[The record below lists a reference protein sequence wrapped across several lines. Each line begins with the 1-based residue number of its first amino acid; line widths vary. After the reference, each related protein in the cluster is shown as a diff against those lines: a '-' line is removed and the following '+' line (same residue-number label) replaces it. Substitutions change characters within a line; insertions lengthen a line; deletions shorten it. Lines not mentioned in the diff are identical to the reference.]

1 MPLYMDFH
9 KFPHI
14 TIEEAKKAHMADESI
29 QKKYGV
35 KYLQFWVN
43 EGAGTIFCLVEGPDM
58 PTCESVHQMAH
69 GHVACA
75 MVEVD
80 PSYYSLIMGENI
92 RIDQGVV
99 HDEDGSVDLGYR
111 SILAVTVQGRP
122 PEQAKEGKPLARL
135 EDYEYLKTPLRA
147 REVVFREVSKFNGRP
162 VKLTG
167 DDTLVNVFNSASQA
181 VECAREIQTGL
192 LSQNN
197 KAKGKE
203 GPVIFKIG
211 LSAGQ
216 PVTENN
222 EFIEVTIRL
231 AKRLCMIADES
242 RILRSSLI
250 HELCEED
257 PNGSTKIKSL
267 SANEEVFLTELFGI
281 IEAQLSDEN
290 FNIDSL
296 VRAIGMSRPQLY
308 RKIQSLAGKAP
319 NDLIRDLRLDK
330 ALSLLRRKSGNI
342 SEIAFEV
349 GFNNPS
355 YFAKC
360 FAVKFG
366 CLPSR
371 FMALTTG

>member
-14 TIEEAKKAHMADESI
+14 TMEEAKKAHVADERI

-43 EGAGTIFCLVEGPDM
+43 EAAGTLFCLVEGPDK

-80 PSYYSLIMGENI
+80 PSYYALIMGDNI

-99 HDEDGSVDLGYR
+99 HDEHGSVDLGYR
-111 SILAVTVQGRP
+111 SILVVTLR
-122 PEQAKEGKPLARL
+122 GKPSAKSKN
-135 EDYEYLKTPLRA
+135 YEYLKTPSKA
-147 REVVFREVSKFNGRP
+147 RKIVLKEISKFNGRAI
-162 VKLTG
+162 KLTG
-167 DDTLVNVFNSASQA
+167 DDSIVCVFNSAVQA
-181 VECAREIQTGL
+181 VRCAREIQTRL
-192 LSQNN
+192 LMRN
-197 KAKGKE
+197 KKVKGKE
-203 GPVIFKIG
+203 CPVSFSMG

-222 EFIEVTIRL
+222 EFIEETIRL
-231 AKRLCMIADES
+231 AKRLSQLAGES
-242 RILRSSLI
+242 HILLSSLI
-250 HELCEED
+250 RELCEED
-257 PNGSTKIKSL
+257 LANNGSMTIKSL
-267 SANEEVFLTELFGI
+267 SANEETFLTELLGI
-281 IEAQLSDEN
+281 IDAQISDEN

-296 VRAIGMSRPQLY
+296 GRAIGISRPQLY
-308 RKIQSLAGKAP
+308 RKIQGLAGKAP
-319 NDLIRDLRLDK
+319 NNLIRDLRLDK
-330 ALSLLRRKSGNI
+330 SFSLLKRKSGNI

-349 GFNNPS
+349 GFSNPS

-360 FAVKFG
+360 FVRKFG

-371 FMALTTG
+371 FIAVTTV

>member
-14 TIEEAKKAHMADESI
+14 TLEDAKKAHMADESI

-43 EGAGTIFCLVEGPDM
+43 EAAGAIFCLVEGPDK

-80 PSYYSLIMGENI
+80 PSYYALIMGENV
-92 RIDQGVV
+92 RVDHGLV
-99 HDEDGSVDLGYR
+99 HDENGAVDLGYR
-111 SILAVTVQGRP
+111 SILAVTL
-122 PEQAKEGKPLARL
+122 EGKPSARSKN
-135 EDYEYLKTPLRA
+135 YQYLKTPEKA
-147 REVVFREVSKFNGRP
+147 REAVLREVSKFNGRP
-162 VKLTG
+162 VKITG
-167 DDTLVNVFNSASQA
+167 DDSLVNVFNSAAQA
-181 VECAREIQTGL
+181 VECARQIQTTL
-192 LSQNN
+192 TLQNKN
-197 KAKGKE
+197 VKGGE
-203 GPVIFKIG
+203 CQITYSMG

-231 AKRLCMIADES
+231 AKRLGQVAGEDG
-242 RILRSSLI
+242 ILLSSLI
-250 HELCEED
+250 HELSEAD
-257 PNGSTKIKSL
+257 PKKNKKIKSL
-267 SANEEVFLTELFGI
+267 SANEEAFLTELFEI
-281 IEAQLSDEN
+281 IDAQLSDEN

-296 VRAIGMSRPQLY
+296 VRTIGISRPQLY
-308 RKIQSLAGKAP
+308 RKIHGLAGKAP

-330 ALSLLRRKSGNI
+330 AMALLKRKSGNI

-349 GFNNPS
+349 GFSNPS

-360 FAVKFG
+360 FARKFG
-366 CLPSR
+366 VIPSR
-371 FMALTTG
+371 FISINAE

>member
-14 TIEEAKKAHMADESI
+14 TLDEAKKAHAADERI

-43 EGAGTIFCLVEGPDM
+43 EEAGTIFCLVEGPDK

-69 GHVACA
+69 GHIACA

-80 PSYYSLIMGENI
+80 PSYYGLIMGENH

-99 HDEDGSVDLGYR
+99 HDEDGAVDLGYR
-111 SILAVTVQGRP
+111 SILVVNVQG
-122 PEQAKEGKPLARL
+122 KPSARSKN
-135 EDYEYLKTPLRA
+135 YEYLKTPLKA
-147 REVVFREVSKFNGRP
+147 RELVLKEISKFNGRAI
-162 VKLTG
+162 KLTG
-167 DDTLVNVFNSASQA
+167 DDNLVSVFNSAAQA
-181 VECAREIQTGL
+181 IRCAKEIQTGL
-192 LSQNN
+192 LLQN
-197 KAKGKE
+197 KKVKGE
-203 GPVIFKIG
+203 EYLVFFSMG

-222 EFIEVTIRL
+222 EFIEETIRL
-231 AKRLCMIADES
+231 AKRLSLIAGED
-242 RILRSSLI
+242 RILLSSLI
-250 HELCEED
+250 HELCDED
-257 PNGSTKIKSL
+257 PLASGSKKTKSL
-267 SANEEVFLTELFGI
+267 SAGEEAFLTELFGI
-281 IEAQLSDEN
+281 IETQLSDEN
-290 FNIDSL
+290 FNIESL
-296 VRAIGMSRPQLY
+296 VRTIGISRPQLY
-308 RKIQSLAGKAP
+308 RKIHALAGKAP

-330 ALSLLRRKSGNI
+330 ALSLLKRKSGNI

-349 GFNNPS
+349 GFSNPS

-360 FAVKFG
+360 FARKFG

-371 FMALTTG
+371 FMTITTG